1 MDLESNGVPTAADSR
16 CCGWCEHW
24 SEGCGGCGICAVEV
38 SRLDGGI
45 TGIKLAD
52 CMTMYEDCADCAD
65 YLEVE

>member
-45 TGIKLAD
+45 TGI
-52 CMTMYEDCADCAD
+52 
-65 YLEVE
+65 EVTPRWWTI